1 MTIDTATMEDIQAE
15 AEELRLQLSSLH
27 FNSAAPPLN
36 QDLHNNNTENNFG
49 DGQEVFYDD
58 DGLLFN
64 IGFGNV
70 IVVDNLPIVKAEM
83 AQQLESEIRR
93 VFSEVGVIKED
104 GFSMPLNP
112 LNQKTLG
119 RCFIEFSSRQEAE
132 LARVK
137 RDGYNFNTQALSVTL
152 YDDLD
157 RFIDIIDVG
166 TTPETNPSAC
176 LSSRYSGPPSLLS
189 PMKVEDEVPGEERQE
204 GQGRELGQ
212 PKEQDLGEVTASMGV
227 MGFGGE

>member
-1 MTIDTATMEDIQAE
+1 MTIDTATMEDIQAK

-27 FNSAAPPLN
+27 FNSAAPPPN
-36 QDLHNNNTENNFG
+36 QDSYNNNTENNFG

-70 IVVDNLPIVKAEM
+70 IVVDNVSIVKAEM

-104 GFSMPLNP
+104 GISMPLNP

-119 RCFIEFSSRQEAE
+119 RCFVEFSSRQEAE

-157 RFIDIIDVG
+157 RFIDITDVG

-189 PMKVEDEVPGEERQE
+189 PLKEEDEVPGEERQE
-204 GQGRELGQ
+204 DQGRELGQ

>member
-1 MTIDTATMEDIQAE
+1 MTIDTATMEDIQAK
-15 AEELRLQLSSLH
+15 AEKLRLQLSSLH
-27 FNSAAPPLN
+27 FNSAAPPPN
-36 QDLHNNNTENNFG
+36 QDLYNNNTENNFG

-70 IVVDNLPIVKAEM
+70 IVVDNVSIVKAEM

-104 GFSMPLNP
+104 GISMPLNP

-152 YDDLD
+152 Y
-157 RFIDIIDVG
+157 
-166 TTPETNPSAC
+166 ETWTGSLISLMWGQHQKLIHP
-176 LSSRYSGPPSLLS
+176 LVWYSGPPSLLS
-189 PMKVEDEVPGEERQE
+189 PLKEEDEVPGEERQE
-204 GQGRELGQ
+204 DQGRELGQ

>member
-1 MTIDTATMEDIQAE
+1 MEDIQAK
-15 AEELRLQLSSLH
+15 AEELRLQLSSFH
-27 FNSAAPPLN
+27 FNSAAPPPN
-36 QDLHNNNTENNFG
+36 QDLYNNNTENNFG

-157 RFIDIIDVG
+157 RFIDITDVG

-176 LSSRYSGPPSLLS
+176 LVIFLTSLCLS
-189 PMKVEDEVPGEERQE
+189 TIVLLILYCSYACSLVYQLHLSIFKTEVC
-204 GQGRELGQ
+204 LLLWHMAHLDIVYLHMD
-212 PKEQDLGEVTASMGV
+212 KL
-227 MGFGGE
+227 

>member
-1 MTIDTATMEDIQAE
+1 MIH
-15 AEELRLQLSSLH
+15 S
-27 FNSAAPPLN
+27 
-36 QDLHNNNTENNFG
+36 

-119 RCFIEFSSRQEAE
+119 RCFIEFSTRQVP
-132 LARVK
+132 LISFCVNLCIFL
-137 RDGYNFNTQALSVTL
+137 GFVHCQLM
-152 YDDLD
+152 
-157 RFIDIIDVG
+157 F
-166 TTPETNPSAC
+166 C
-176 LSSRYSGPPSLLS
+176 LMYH
-189 PMKVEDEVPGEERQE
+189 Q
-204 GQGRELGQ
+204 Q
-212 PKEQDLGEVTASMGV
+212 
-227 MGFGGE
+227 

>member
-189 PMKVEDEVPGEERQE
+189 PVKVEDEVAGEERQE
-204 GQGRELGQ
+204 DQGRELGQ